1 MSELSVSV
9 VAVDRKVWSGSAKL
23 VIAKT
28 PEGEIGIM
36 AGHEPLL
43 SLLTNGVVRIR
54 LADGSGV
61 VIAVHGG
68 FFAVDSNEVRI
79 LAEAAE
85 LAEDIDVTRAKS
97 ALDRAKASDDLAA
110 LHRAETRVQAAA
122 SHTAAIHV

>member
-54 LADGSGV
+54 QADNSQT

-85 LAEDIDVTRAKS
+85 LAEDIDVAREVCAGSGK
-97 ALDRAKASDDLAA
+97 D
-110 LHRAETRVQAAA
+110 Q
-122 SHTAAIHV
+122 